1 MHKVAEFIVE
11 HSKLLLVLFGILT
24 VLGGLLTLIVPI
36 NYNMA
41 AYVPED
47 APSSV
52 AINVM
57 AEEFDDAIP
66 NAREQF
72 RRSA

>member
-41 AYVPED
+41 AYVPR
-47 APSSV
+47 
-52 AINVM
+52 M
-57 AEEFDDAIP
+57 H
-66 NAREQF
+66 R
-72 RRSA
+72 RRSPST